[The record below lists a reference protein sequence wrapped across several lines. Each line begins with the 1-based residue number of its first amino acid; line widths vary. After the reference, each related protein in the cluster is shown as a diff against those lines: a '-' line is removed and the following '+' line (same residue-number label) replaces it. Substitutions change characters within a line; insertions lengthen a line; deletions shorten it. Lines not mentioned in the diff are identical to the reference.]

1 MGIQSTVERKSCF
14 ENDRKNTISGIT
26 EVIYNTVVLL
36 VSLISWFAK
45 GKKFPTKKSKYLA
58 HIYQFKVSNRNTSK
72 RCKIC
77 SKLTVKTPEQHHLR
91 RSEAATGGV
100 L

>member
-36 VSLISWFAK
+36 VSLRSWFAK

-77 SKLTVKTPEQHHLR
+77 SKLTVKTPERHHLR